1 MIGFNHLGRLGRLGN
16 QMFQY
21 AALRGIAENNGYN
34 FCMPHYYNAV
44 DDGLGNKLRTL
55 LFEPFKMMNVKQL
68 NIQLIDNKRPTL
80 QESSF
85 GFDEKLFNECPDW
98 TNIHGFFQTEKYFAH
113 IRPLLLCDFMFKDEI
128 MIPCIEMMSGIGD
141 AISLH
146 VRRTDFITN
155 PNHTAL
161 DLSYYVVALSTF
173 DKSLPVLVFSDDP
186 KWCHEQELF
195 SDDRFMISE
204 NNQDY
209 VDLCLMTM
217 CKYHIVAN
225 SSFSWWGAWLS
236 SSENVVAPNLWFGP
250 LNSHLDIKDIIPESW
265 TKLHYMYS

>member
-21 AALRGIAENNGYN
+21 AALRGIAANNGYN
-34 FCMPHYYNAV
+34 FCLPHYDQPVN
-44 DDGLGNKLRTL
+44 DGLCNYLRTV
-55 LFEPFKMMNVKQL
+55 LFEPFKMVNVRNL
-68 NIQLIDNKRPTL
+68 NIQLIDNKRPTI

-85 GFDEKLFNECPDW
+85 SFDEKLFNECPDW
-98 TNIHGFFQTEKYFAH
+98 VNIHGFFQTERYFSH
-113 IRPLLLCDFMFKDEI
+113 IRSLLLSDFTFKDEI
-128 MIPCIEMMSGIGD
+128 REPCIEMMKDIGD
-141 AISLH
+141 SISLH

-155 PNHTAL
+155 PNHTTL
-161 DLSYYVVALSTF
+161 DSSYYKVALGRF

-186 KWCHEQELF
+186 KWCHDQELF

-204 NNQDY
+204 DNQDY

-217 CKYHIVAN
+217 CKYHIIAN

-236 SSENVVAPNLWFGP
+236 GSENVVAPNAYSWFGE
-250 LNSHLDIKDIIPESW
+250 NYKNLDTGDLIPERW
-265 TKLHYMYS
+265 VIV

>member
-34 FCMPHYYNAV
+34 FCLPHYDQPVN
-44 DDGLGNKLRTL
+44 DGLGNYLRTV
-55 LFEPFKMMNVKQL
+55 LFEPFTMVNVKSL
-68 NIQLIDNKRPTL
+68 NIQLIDVNRPTL

-85 GFDEKLFNECPDW
+85 SFDEKLFNECPDW
-98 TNIHGFFQTEKYFAH
+98 VNIHGFFQTEKYFAH
-113 IRPLLLCDFMFKDEI
+113 IKSLLLCDFTFKDEI
-128 MIPCIEMMSGIGD
+128 REPCMEMMSGIGD

-146 VRRTDFITN
+146 VRRTDFLTN
-155 PNHTAL
+155 PNHNAL
-161 DLSYYVVALSTF
+161 NLSYYKAALSRLDRT
-173 DKSLPVLVFSDDP
+173 LPVLVFSDDP
-186 KWCHEQELF
+186 KWCHGQELF

-204 NNQDY
+204 NTQDY

-217 CKYHIVAN
+217 CKQHIIAN

-236 SSENVVAPNLWFGP
+236 GSEDVIAPNGYEWFGD
-250 LNSHLDIKDIIPESW
+250 NYTNLDTSDLIPEW
-265 TKLHYMYS
+265 WIIL